1 MEGEGVGLWVY
12 VAQQLYHLALLR
24 LLAKPVHERDEVHSW
39 DHLSRQKGDG
49 ARGEKLIK
57 FFFDTSSFRHFVF
70 WSFVGY
76 FLILRIYLL
85 NVGTL
90 RTIIRLTAHL
100 LSSARMHVI
109 DRVEVQETKVEDYVI
124 ELDPVKDDRTHR
136 DDQLGVEVFVACIIG
151 CEAEDKQHDPIGQ
164 EEEHED

>member
-1 MEGEGVGLWVY
+1 MIFFSPTLRHFAISSFG
-12 VAQQLYHLALLR
+12 R
-24 LLAKPVHERDEVHSW
+24 LLVISLFYVY
-39 DHLSRQKGDG
+39 
-49 ARGEKLIK
+49 I
-57 FFFDTSSFRHFVF
+57 F
-70 WSFVGY
+70 
-76 FLILRIYLL
+76 L

-90 RTIIRLTAHL
+90 RTRIRLTAHL

-109 DRVEVQETKVEDYVI
+109 DRVEVQETKVEDHVI